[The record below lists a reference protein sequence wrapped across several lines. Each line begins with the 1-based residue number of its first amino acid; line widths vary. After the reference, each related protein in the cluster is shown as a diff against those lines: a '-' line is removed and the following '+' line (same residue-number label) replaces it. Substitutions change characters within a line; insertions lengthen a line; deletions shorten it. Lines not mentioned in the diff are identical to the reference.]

1 MKCIIL
7 FHAVL
12 LSFVAGRVIGAENCP
27 ICEANA
33 VPQLSN
39 PITNQLLTPSDIQKL
54 KANDIKLPI
63 TCLDLQNSAS
73 IGNDICDK
81 TIRSFDYICECPGAT
96 GCDICDDGDTFYEAM
111 PLVDGA
117 TCKDAQHVG
126 SLDGGSCS
134 KMRSRHADACCGT
147 EVRSLPL
154 QTKQA
159 VSLNCSI
166 CQNGT
171 ELPNRNLSKN
181 ILGLDGLTCSDVV
194 GLGSLSK
201 KVCDE
206 FAPSFDWY
214 CGCPNVTEPACTACP
229 NGMPVLN
236 PTANLTRLGGLAV
249 TCADADDL
257 AKIRCSD
264 DQKENAEVQAIIIED
279 CGCALLEDP
288 PTAAPSDSESG
299 SGLSD
304 GAIIGIVFGGFVI
317 GCACFSAAY
326 FNAVG

>member
-1 MKCIIL
+1 V
-7 FHAVL
+7 VL
-12 LSFVAGRVIGAENCP
+12 LSFIAGRVLGAEKCP
-27 ICEANA
+27 ICEAN
-33 VPQLSN
+33 VDPQRSN
-39 PITNQLLTPSDIQKL
+39 PITNQALREGDIEKL
-54 KANDIKLPI
+54 KAFGIKLPI
-63 TCLDLQNSAS
+63 TCLDLQKSAS
-73 IGNDICDK
+73 IGDDICDNN
-81 TIRSFDYICECPGAT
+81 IRSYDYICGCPGAM
-96 GCDICDDGDTFYEAM
+96 GCDICKKGDTFYEDM
-111 PLVDGA
+111 RLKNGTDSNNVA
-117 TCKDAQHVG
+117 TCKDAQHLG
-126 SLDGGSCS
+126 SLDGGVCS
-134 KMRSRHADACCGT
+134 LMGSQHEDACCGT
-147 EVRSLPL
+147 ELRSLPL

-159 VSLNCSI
+159 VSFECSI

-201 KVCDE
+201 EVCDE
-206 FAPSFDWY
+206 LAPSFDWY

-264 DQKENAEVQAIIIED
+264 DQKENDEVQAIIIED

-299 SGLSD
+299 SDLSD